1 MLSAANVE
9 AATVVCIVSPLVLHL
24 CCCIA
29 LHALMHA
36 GFVRGIL
43 ESNSLDSTTLTLRNL
58 FRKEFEHVAAKG
70 SVPLALWRVLEL
82 MDELWDHSVQEV
94 EGCNSLIKIAGT
106 RCPNISIELLSARV
120 GLKKATHVHYKV
132 PRGFCQESGPENSGL
147 SGVGS

>member
-1 MLSAANVE
+1 M
-9 AATVVCIVSPLVLHL
+9 
-24 CCCIA
+24 
-29 LHALMHA
+29 
-36 GFVRGIL
+36 
-43 ESNSLDSTTLTLRNL
+43 DSTTLTLRDL

-106 RCPNISIELLSARV
+106 RCPNISIELLSAGV

-132 PRGFCQESGPENSGL
+132 PRFL
-147 SGVGS
+147 SGVGSRKQWSVRSRVLKEVNT